1 MSFCLWQWHPLR
13 GKLAQLAD
21 ECAGEDAAACL
32 RVGQVNILEEYENRS
47 EDRALDY
54 LNEACNLGLAEG
66 CAAIDDLVPPEPVEI
81 IKPPQ
86 Q

>member
-1 MSFCLWQWHPLR
+1 M
-13 GKLAQLAD
+13 
-21 ECAGEDAAACL
+21 
-32 RVGQVNILEEYENRS
+32 NILEEYENRS